1 MKSILYIL
9 GIAVLSSILTVS
21 LVVGLIIVIKSI
33 ILGIVSIL

>member
-33 ILGIVSIL
+33 ILAIVNIL